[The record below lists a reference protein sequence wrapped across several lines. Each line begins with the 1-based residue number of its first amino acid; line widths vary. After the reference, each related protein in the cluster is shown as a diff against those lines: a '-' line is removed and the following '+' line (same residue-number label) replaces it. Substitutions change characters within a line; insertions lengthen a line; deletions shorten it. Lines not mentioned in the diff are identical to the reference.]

1 MARLRHGRPLNR
13 SGRRF
18 LNWPAEHALEGGPAP
33 EQLRQGFIIA
43 VLQFHDA
50 PLRLNEAYERNP
62 PAHIRVLGGVH
73 ILAGHWEQFLRVE
86 LDNAP
91 AFEDLRV
98 CLLDLKKNLV

>member
-1 MARLRHGRPLNR
+1 MPIRALFFDLDDTLLETHHAHEAALRLCCERA
-13 SGRRF
+13 S
-18 LNWPAEHALEGGPAP
+18 ALYPGWRP

-73 ILAGHWEQFLRVE
+73 ILAGHWEQFF
-86 LDNAP
+86 A
-91 AFEDLRV
+91 
-98 CLLDLKKNLV
+98 